1 MLLQFPVSS
10 FLSSLYEKDFTE
22 FDLVF
27 IGRDG
32 ELSVAS
38 ASLARRV
45 TPRSAA
51 AAPVQTSKSSGL
63 FSDVADVLGVA
74 GALLSGGDD

>member
-1 MLLQFPVSS
+1 M
-10 FLSSLYEKDFTE
+10 
-22 FDLVF
+22 F

-32 ELSVAS
+32 ELSVPS

-51 AAPVQTSKSSGL
+51 AAPAQTSKSSGL
-63 FSDVADVLGVA
+63 FNDITDVLGVA